1 MHCVVLRRGARE
13 LGGLFDPI
21 DGVTIVLVRTEVPFK
36 EKKGSGAD
44 ENELFRK
51 GSGLLKVRPLVRQ

>member
-13 LGGLFDPI
+13 LGGLFDPL
-21 DGVTIVLVRTEVPFK
+21 DGVAIVLVRTEDPCK
-36 EKKGSGAD
+36 EKKGSGSD